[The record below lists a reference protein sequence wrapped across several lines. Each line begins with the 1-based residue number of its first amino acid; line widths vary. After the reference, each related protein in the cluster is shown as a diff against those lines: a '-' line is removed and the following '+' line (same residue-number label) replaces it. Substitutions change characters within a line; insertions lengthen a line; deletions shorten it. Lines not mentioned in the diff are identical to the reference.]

1 MNLIVIRKRKKRK
14 NEEGD
19 LWDDARS
26 VNNKLLAELV
36 LKNHKSTKFLIED
49 SEILISHYLLCA
61 GTKQVYK

>member
-1 MNLIVIRKRKKRK
+1 MNLIVKQKKEKKK

-36 LKNHKSTKFLIED
+36 LKNHKSTKFW
-49 SEILISHYLLCA
+49 
-61 GTKQVYK
+61 